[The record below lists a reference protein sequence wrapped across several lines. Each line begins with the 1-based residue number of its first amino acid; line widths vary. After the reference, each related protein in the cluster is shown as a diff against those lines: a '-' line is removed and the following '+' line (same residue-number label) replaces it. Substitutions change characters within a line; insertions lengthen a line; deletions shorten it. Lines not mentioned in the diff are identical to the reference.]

1 MRDKSLSINYVFGL
15 VLQENVILL
24 KEINDLRTELKRT
37 RTQAHDLEATLKIAR
52 KQGFGDHTSGTTSTS
67 TSFYNKSHTSATS
80 QLMKVEPQDE
90 ARIIEM
96 QKIEIGRLRSKIRD
110 VSGTERRD
118 LTASIG
124 KLPPMPT
131 PVNVQ

>member
-1 MRDKSLSINYVFGL
+1 MV
-15 VLQENVILL
+15 LL

-52 KQGFGDHTSGTTSTS
+52 KQGFGDHMSNTTSTS
-67 TSFYNKSHTSATS
+67 TSYHTKSHSSAAS
-80 QLMKVEPQDE
+80 QLMKAEPQDE
-90 ARIIEM
+90 SRIIEM
-96 QKIEIGRLRSKIRD
+96 QKIEIGRLRTKIREL
-110 VSGTERRD
+110 SGTERREF
-118 LTASIG
+118 ASSAG

>member
-1 MRDKSLSINYVFGL
+1 MF
-15 VLQENVILL
+15 QENVILL

-52 KQGFGDHTSGTTSTS
+52 KQGFADHPSGTTSTN
-67 TSFYNKSHTSATS
+67 TSFYKSHASS
-80 QLMKVEPQDE
+80 SSQQLMKVEPHDE
-90 ARIIEM
+90 SRIIEM
-96 QKIEIGRLRSKIRD
+96 QKIEIGRLRTKIREM
-110 VSGTERRD
+110 SGTERRD
-118 LTASIG
+118 LTASVG